1 MKRSTVEV
9 WDIAIDLML
18 CCGLP
23 IPHPSFFFFFGNIEE
38 ILFFW
43 IGAHFLVSLWAFSS
57 C

>member
-23 IPHPSFFFFFGNIEE
+23 IPHPSFFFFLVISKRSYSFGLEPI
-38 ILFFW
+38 
-43 IGAHFLVSLWAFSS
+43 S
-57 C
+57 